1 MDINLLLLRLSI
13 GWLTILVGSIAYI
26 LLAK

>member
-1 MDINLLLLRLSI
+1 MDINLLLLRASI
-13 GWLTILVGSIAYI
+13 AWLLILVGSIAYI